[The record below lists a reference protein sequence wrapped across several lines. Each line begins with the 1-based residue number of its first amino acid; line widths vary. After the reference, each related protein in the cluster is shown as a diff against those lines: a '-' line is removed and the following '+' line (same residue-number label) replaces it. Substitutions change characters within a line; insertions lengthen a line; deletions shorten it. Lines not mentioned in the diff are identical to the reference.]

1 MTDSHSPPASFGWR
15 CEYDLAYAMSAPH
28 QHDEIEINVAETD
41 LVYVQGGRTLD
52 IPAGRPTLFWAS
64 RPHRLV
70 TEGAVRLMWITIPT
84 TAVLAWAPSLGDRLL
99 GGEVVVGSA
108 DSLPPSLPEVA
119 ARWSR
124 ELRRRNREDQ
134 HAARLEVEA
143 LVRRVAQASEN
154 WASADRRGNDP
165 ARVGAMARFIAANFR
180 DPILVGDVARA
191 VHVHPNTAA
200 REFRSAMGTSIPRYV
215 TQFRLAE
222 AQRLLLTTT
231 LPVEAVQRA
240 SGFSSATSFHETF
253 RAVVGTTPLQYRHG
267 SAPT

>member
-1 MTDSHSPPASFGWR
+1 
-15 CEYDLAYAMSAPH
+15 MSAPH
-28 QHDEIEINVAETD
+28 QHDDIEINVSEAD
-41 LVYVQGGRTLD
+41 LVYAQGGRTLH

-70 TEGAVRLMWITIPT
+70 TEGAVRLTWITVPT
-84 TAVLAWAPSLGDRLL
+84 TAVLAWSAALGDRLL

-124 ELRRRNREDQ
+124 ELRQRNPDDQ
-134 HAARLEVEA
+134 RAAQLEVEA
-143 LVRRVAQASEN
+143 LVRRVMHSSDNGASG
-154 WASADRRGNDP
+154 DRRGNDP

-180 DPILVGDVARA
+180 DPLLVRDVARA

-200 REFRSAMGTSIPRYV
+200 REFREAMGTSIPRYIA
-215 TQFRLAE
+215 QFRLAE
-222 AQRLLLTTT
+222 AQRLLLTTD

-240 SGFSSATSFHETF
+240 SGFASATSFHETF
-253 RAVVGTTPLQYRHG
+253 RALVGSTPRQYRRASG
-267 SAPT
+267 LPGGA